1 MRVHARAQSLKK
13 FLLLFQVPTNME
25 KSLMH
30 AMLPQKFA
38 RFFQPNHYKRFFFM
52 GVFIFFRVNAFFKTN
67 FKLAIFTTVL
77 FKGTQVL

>member
-1 MRVHARAQSLKK
+1 
-13 FLLLFQVPTNME
+13 
-25 KSLMH
+25 MH